1 MFHCLVILIIEGGD
15 WSLLKVIYQQSSNNR
30 LNKLKVLH
38 LKRKREKKDRK
49 KNEKRK
55 EWKNERMK
63 ERQKESKKELFV
75 NLKDFYRISVHFNLL
90 KKLDL
95 FLSIKTCEIAH
106 GEKK

>member
-49 KNEKRK
+49 KKGK
-55 EWKNERMK
+55 KKRMK
-63 ERQKESKKELFV
+63 E
-75 NLKDFYRISVHFNLL
+75 
-90 KKLDL
+90 
-95 FLSIKTCEIAH
+95 
-106 GEKK
+106 

>member
-1 MFHCLVILIIEGGD
+1 M
-15 WSLLKVIYQQSSNNR
+15 
-30 LNKLKVLH
+30 
-38 LKRKREKKDRK
+38 
-49 KNEKRK
+49 K
-55 EWKNERMK
+55 EWKNERKTERK
-63 ERQKESKKELFV
+63 EKKAKESKKELFV

>member
-1 MFHCLVILIIEGGD
+1 M
-15 WSLLKVIYQQSSNNR
+15 
-30 LNKLKVLH
+30 
-38 LKRKREKKDRK
+38 KK
-49 KNEKRK
+49 E
-55 EWKNERMK
+55 KNERMKEWKK

>member
-49 KNEKRK
+49 KKMKK
-55 EWKNERMK
+55 EKNERMK
-63 ERQKESKKELFV
+63 E
-75 NLKDFYRISVHFNLL
+75 
-90 KKLDL
+90 
-95 FLSIKTCEIAH
+95 
-106 GEKK
+106 